1 MFLEILHNSQ
11 ENTCVSLFFQAC
23 NFIKK
28 GTLAQVF
35 SCEFCEISNTYSYRT
50 PLVAAFVL
58 PAKKIKKKSGI
69 PELVKAIGNVTAA
82 DASAVNA
89 ELEIFSKKIRK
100 KDTSYNTSILTRVM
114 EEVGKYVYSN
124 GTKATINNFKC
135 KYPQYDFFR
144 TSNNNWK
151 RKFNNQEKD
160 LLSPIFSKRGRPYLV
175 RDNLKKC
182 YKK

>member
-28 GTLAQVF
+28 ETLAQVF

-58 PAKKIKKKSGI
+58 SAKKIKKKSGI

-100 KDTSYNTSILTRVM
+100 KGHLI
-114 EEVGKYVYSN
+114 
-124 GTKATINNFKC
+124 
-135 KYPQYDFFR
+135 QY
-144 TSNNNWK
+144 
-151 RKFNNQEKD
+151 
-160 LLSPIFSKRGRPYLV
+160 
-175 RDNLKKC
+175 
-182 YKK
+182 